1 MLNGL
6 LLILILIA
14 ATVFGIHEYDATT
27 ASQKTSNALS
37 EASMIIAG
45 TERMAAG
52 NPNYTGLTTAIA
64 IQNGVF
70 PENMAAAGA
79 TAATNSWGGGVHD
92 DAATTGF
99 SVTFDG
105 VPESACATLA
115 SGYAGQ
121 DLLSV
126 SINGTV
132 LSPPFTAI
140 QASQDCTQTGA
151 GVSGGNTV
159 AFNIE

>member
-1 MLNGL
+1 MLNSL
-6 LLILILIA
+6 LVVLILVAVTI
-14 ATVFGIHEYDATT
+14 FGVHEYDLTT
-27 ASQKTSNALS
+27 ANQKASDAVS
-37 EASMIIAG
+37 ETAMIISG

-70 PENMAAAGA
+70 PENMAVQGS
-79 TAATNSWGGGVHD
+79 TAALDGWGGDVHD

-99 SVTFDG
+99 TVTFDG

-115 SGYAGQ
+115 TGYAGK

-140 QASQDCTQTGA
+140 QASQDCTQTGS

>member
-1 MLNGL
+1 MLNSL
-6 LLILILIA
+6 LMVLILVA
-14 ATVFGIHEYDATT
+14 VTVFGVHEYDLTT
-27 ASQKTSNALS
+27 SSQKASNAIS

-70 PENMAAAGA
+70 PENMASAGA
-79 TAATNSWGGGVHD
+79 TSAIDSWGGGVHD

-99 SVTFDG
+99 TVTFDG

-115 SGYAGQ
+115 TGYAGQ

-132 LSPPFTAI
+132 LTPPFTAI
-140 QASQDCTQTGA
+140 QASQDCTQA
-151 GVSGGNTV
+151 GSGTSGGNTV